1 MTPST
6 PAPDALLIGA
16 RDAARRL
23 AISERT
29 LFTLTKAGT
38 VPSVRIGGCVL
49 YSVAALGRWIDEQT
63 TNSKS
68 FAAN

>member
-1 MTPST
+1 MPVSN

-23 AISERT
+23 SISERT

-38 VPSVRIGGCVL
+38 IPSVRIGGRVL
-49 YSVAALGRWIDEQT
+49 YSVESLRRMIAEQGG
-63 TNSKS
+63 
-68 FAAN
+68 AQ